1 MPFRD
6 VLGQDYAI
14 ALIRNSI
21 KKGRIPQSWLFT
33 GQKNIG
39 KFKTAVAL
47 SQKLNCRKFA
57 DDACGECDYCVQI
70 ENQNFLDFRVILPEG
85 KNIKINQI
93 KKSLDWLHLHSDQAK
108 IRVMIIDDAR
118 NLGREAANAL
128 LKTLEEPSPNTL
140 LIIIAESSK
149 HIPETIVSRCQQIRF
164 RPLSDGIT
172 KQILQQTTDLSSER
186 INYLCSFSMGSVK
199 THLATRIE
207 LIEDVQQKT
216 IDWLTNLSSLSLNA
230 VFQNFEKWGKSKN
243 GECNIFLDFL
253 ETWFRD
259 LIFIL
264 YECPEDM
271 LINKVESSS
280 ESRIVALKKSALY
293 FNIERIQEIF
303 WHIIEV
309 RKSIELNANKS
320 LMVESLFLLIYRKKQ

>member
-6 VLGQDYAI
+6 VLGQEYAI
-14 ALIRNSI
+14 GLIGNSI
-21 KKGRIPQSWLFT
+21 IKSRIPHSWLFT

-47 SQKLNCRKFA
+47 SQKLNCRKFD

-70 ENQNFLDFRVILPEG
+70 KNQNFLDFRVLIPEG

-93 KKSLDWLHLHSDQAK
+93 KKSLDWLHLHSDKAK
-108 IRVMIIDDAR
+108 IRVMIIDNAR

-128 LKTLEEPSPNTL
+128 LKTLEEPAPNTL
-140 LIIIAESSK
+140 LIIISESSQ

-164 RPLSDGIT
+164 RPLSDEII
-172 KQILQQTTDLSSER
+172 KKILQKTTDLSIER
-186 INYLCSFSMGSVK
+186 INYLSSFSLGSIK
-199 THLATRIE
+199 TNLATKIE
-207 LIEDVQQKT
+207 LIENVQQIA
-216 IDWLTNLSSLSLNA
+216 IDWLTNFSSLNLDG
-230 VFQNFEKWGKSKN
+230 VFENCEKWGKSKN
-243 GECNIFLDFL
+243 EEWNIFLDFL

-259 LIFIL
+259 LMFL
-264 YECPEDM
+264 FRGLSEEM

-280 ESRIVALKKSALY
+280 ESRIEALKKSALY
-293 FNIERIQEIF
+293 FNIDHIQEIF
-303 WHIIEV
+303 WHILEV

-320 LMVESLFLLIYRKKQ
+320 LMVESLFLLIYRKTL